1 LSKALAIAEPGAL
14 PPQTAARAMTLALTL
29 AARGLGRVWPN
40 PAVGC
45 VILRDGHIIGRG
57 WTQAGGR
64 PHAETEALRRAGA
77 AARGATA
84 VVSFEPCSHH
94 GETPPCA
101 DALIEAGIRQVVT
114 ATEDPDPRV
123 HGRGIERL
131 RAAGVAVTTGTGEEA
146 ARALNRGFIL
156 KVTQQRPMFTLKL
169 ATSLDG
175 RIAAAGGDSR
185 WITGPEARQVAHRL
199 RASHD
204 AVLVGAAT
212 ALSDDPELTCRL
224 PGMEAS
230 QPVRI
235 VLDGRLRLPARRHPT
250 WIVTAE
256 DADRERVR
264 AVRHAGAEV
273 IVLPHQAGAGCAPAA
288 IAKALAERGLTRVL
302 IEGGGQVAGSF
313 VRDGLV
319 DDIAW
324 FRAPTLLGGDAV
336 AALAPLGVHAVAEA
350 PRFARRSFTSA
361 GGDLFEAYD
370 TSTAPD

>member
-1 LSKALAIAEPGAL
+1 
-14 PPQTAARAMTLALTL
+14 MTLALTL

-45 VILRDGHIIGRG
+45 VILRDGRIVGRG
-57 WTQAGGR
+57 WTQPGGR

-77 AARGATA
+77 AARDATA

-101 DALIEAGIRQVVT
+101 DALIAAGIRHAVV

-123 HGRGIERL
+123 QGRGIAQL
-131 RAAGVAVTTGTGEEA
+131 RAAGVRVTTAISEGA

-156 KVTQQRPMFTLKL
+156 KVTQGRPLFTLKL

-185 WITGPEARQVAHRL
+185 WITGPEARQMAHRL
-199 RASHD
+199 RAGHD
-204 AVLVGAAT
+204 AVLIGAAT

-224 PGMEAS
+224 PGMAAW

-235 VLDGRLRLPARRHPT
+235 VLDGRLRLPLQARLLQTARCHPT

-256 DADRERVR
+256 DADRERLR

-273 IVLPHQAGAGCAPAA
+273 IVLPRQDDAGCAPAA

-336 AALAPLGVHAVAEA
+336 AALAPLSVHAVAEA
-350 PRFARRSFTSA
+350 PRFARRRFTSV
-361 GGDLFEAYD
+361 GGDLFEAYE

>member
-1 LSKALAIAEPGAL
+1 MSLALA
-14 PPQTAARAMTLALTL
+14 L

-45 VILRDGHIIGRG
+45 VILRDGHIVGRG

-64 PHAETEALRRAGA
+64 PHAETEALGRAGA
-77 AARGATA
+77 AARGGTA

-101 DALIEAGIRQVVT
+101 EALIEAGIRQVVV

-123 HGRGIERL
+123 QGRGVARL
-131 RAAGVAVTTGTGEEA
+131 RAAGVTVTTGLAESS

-185 WITGPEARQVAHRL
+185 WITGPEARQRAHRL

-204 AVLVGAAT
+204 AVLVGAET
-212 ALSDDPELTCRL
+212 ALRDDPELTCRL
-224 PGMEAS
+224 PGMEAV

-235 VLDGRLRLPARRHPT
+235 VLDGRLRLPLPARLLQTARRHPT
-250 WIVTAE
+250 WIITAE
-256 DADRERVR
+256 DADRTRVQAIR
-264 AVRHAGAEV
+264 DTGAEV
-273 IVLPHQAGAGCAPAA
+273 IPLPHRASAGCAPRV

-324 FRAPTLLGGDAV
+324 FRAPLLLGGDAV
-336 AALAPLGVHAVAEA
+336 AALAALGVQAVAEA
-350 PRFARRSFTSA
+350 PRFARRCFTSV
-361 GGDLFEAYD
+361 GGDLFEAYGKG
-370 TSTAPD
+370 TAPH

>member
-1 LSKALAIAEPGAL
+1 
-14 PPQTAARAMTLALTL
+14 
-29 AARGLGRVWPN
+29 
-40 PAVGC
+40 VG
-45 VILRDGHIIGRG
+45 VGN
-57 WTQAGGR
+57 A
-64 PHAETEALRRAGA
+64 
-77 AARGATA
+77 
-84 VVSFEPCSHH
+84 
-94 GETPPCA
+94 
-101 DALIEAGIRQVVT
+101 
-114 ATEDPDPRV
+114 
-123 HGRGIERL
+123 
-131 RAAGVAVTTGTGEEA
+131 A

-156 KVTQQRPMFTLKL
+156 RVTQQRPMFTLKL

-185 WITGPEARQVAHRL
+185 WITGPQARQMAHRL

-204 AVLVGAAT
+204 AVLVGAGT
-212 ALSDDPELTCRL
+212 ALTDDPELTCRL
-224 PGMEAS
+224 PGMEAW
-230 QPVRI
+230 QPARI
-235 VLDGRLRLPARRHPT
+235 VLDGRLRLPLQARLLQTARRHPT

-256 DADRERVR
+256 DADRERVH
-264 AVRHAGAEV
+264 AVRHTGAEV
-273 IVLPHQAGAGCAPAA
+273 IVLPRQAGAGCAPAA

-324 FRAPTLLGGDAV
+324 FRAPKLLGGDAV